1 MNLKDLHTTATDVT
15 SLTGHYAV
23 LQEIFSEFHS
33 HLETQLE
40 TEQYQ
45 DWNIEVSDFT
55 ELNEFIILIAGQEI
69 IFNFDIESD
78 DAGSYLGLV
87 TAFVTDDYFDDL
99 PNVIA
104 SFTFDGSGIAKDLTG
119 LEDPANLNRAEH
131 CLNIALQ
138 ICLGAFDKI
147 EE

>member
-1 MNLKDLHTTATDVT
+1 MNLKDPHTTATNIT
-15 SLTGHYAV
+15 SLTGRYAV
-23 LQEIFSEFHS
+23 LQKIFSGFHS
-33 HLETQLE
+33 YLETQLE
-40 TEQYQ
+40 AEQFK
-45 DWNIEVSDFT
+45 DWNIEVSDLT

-69 IFNFDIESD
+69 IFSFDIESD

-87 TAFVTDDYFDDL
+87 TAFVTNDYFDDL
-99 PNVIA
+99 PKVIA

-119 LEDPANLNRAEH
+119 LEDPANLKVAEH

-138 ICLGAFDKI
+138 ICLGAFDEI

>member
-1 MNLKDLHTTATDVT
+1 MNLKDLHTTATNVT
-15 SLTGHYAV
+15 SLTGYYAV

-40 TEQYQ
+40 TEQYK
-45 DWNIEVSDFT
+45 DWNIEVSDLT
-55 ELNEFIILIAGQEI
+55 ELNDFVILIAGQEI

-119 LEDPANLNRAEH
+119 LEDPTNLKVAEH

-138 ICLGAFDKI
+138 ICLGAFDEI

>member
-1 MNLKDLHTTATDVT
+1 M
-15 SLTGHYAV
+15 
-23 LQEIFSEFHS
+23 
-33 HLETQLE
+33 
-40 TEQYQ
+40 
-45 DWNIEVSDFT
+45 
-55 ELNEFIILIAGQEI
+55 IAGQEI
-69 IFNFDIESD
+69 IFSFDIESD

-99 PNVIA
+99 PKVIA

-119 LEDPANLNRAEH
+119 LEDPANLKVAEH

-138 ICLGAFDKI
+138 ICLGAFDEI

>member
-1 MNLKDLHTTATDVT
+1 MNLKDLNTTTKNIT
-15 SLTGHYAV
+15 SLTGRYAV
-23 LQEIFSEFHS
+23 LQEIFSGFHS

-40 TEQYQ
+40 AEQYQ
-45 DWNIEVSDFT
+45 DWNIEVSDLT
-55 ELNEFIILIAGQEI
+55 ELNDFVILIAGQEI
-69 IFNFDIESD
+69 IFNFDIESG

-87 TAFVTDDYFDDL
+87 TAFITDDYFDDL

-119 LEDPANLNRAEH
+119 LEDPANLKVGEH

-138 ICLGAFDKI
+138 ICLGAFDEI

>member
-1 MNLKDLHTTATDVT
+1 MNLKDLNTTTKNIT
-15 SLTGHYAV
+15 SLTGRYAV
-23 LQEIFSEFHS
+23 LQKIFSGFHS
-33 HLETQLE
+33 HLEAQLE
-40 TEQYQ
+40 AEQFK
-45 DWNIEVSDFT
+45 DWNIEVSDLT

-69 IFNFDIESD
+69 IFSFDIESD

-138 ICLGAFDKI
+138 ICLGAFDEI

>member
-1 MNLKDLHTTATDVT
+1 MNLKDLNTTTKNIT
-15 SLTGHYAV
+15 SLTGRYAV
-23 LQEIFSEFHS
+23 LQKIFSGFHS
-33 HLETQLE
+33 YLETQLE
-40 TEQYQ
+40 AEQFK
-45 DWNIEVSDFT
+45 DWNIEVSDLT

-69 IFNFDIESD
+69 IFNFDIEAGD
-78 DAGSYLGLV
+78 TGSYLGLV
-87 TAFVTDDYFDDL
+87 TAFITDDYFDDL

-119 LEDPANLNRAEH
+119 LEDPTNLKVAEH

-138 ICLGAFDKI
+138 ICLGAFDEI

>member
-1 MNLKDLHTTATDVT
+1 MNLKDLHTTAINVT

-45 DWNIEVSDFT
+45 DWNIEVSDLT

-69 IFNFDIESD
+69 IFSFDIESD

-99 PNVIA
+99 PKVIA

-119 LEDPANLNRAEH
+119 LEDPASLKVAEH

-138 ICLGAFDKI
+138 ICLGAFDEI